1 MGGRKLLTA
10 RFFENFRS
18 VAGRGRHMGALNV
31 PHKVG
36 GGVDATGGGRSLQG
50 VSLPPAKDSK
60 PEVKRLRV
68 ALSAA
73 C

>member
-1 MGGRKLLTA
+1 
-10 RFFENFRS
+10 
-18 VAGRGRHMGALNV
+18 MGALNV